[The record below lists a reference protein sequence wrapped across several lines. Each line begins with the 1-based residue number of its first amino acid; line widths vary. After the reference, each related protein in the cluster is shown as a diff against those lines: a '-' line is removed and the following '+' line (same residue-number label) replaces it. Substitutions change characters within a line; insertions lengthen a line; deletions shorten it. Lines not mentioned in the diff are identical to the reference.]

1 LTNYSQGDEYSV
13 HFFVSLAYRYMFNKI
28 RLFLI
33 IMKKER
39 KQRTKVHKLEWIFK
53 KRTLFKF
60 LARLNEV
67 KAWDDMYGN
76 GTVAIESR

>member
-1 LTNYSQGDEYSV
+1 
-13 HFFVSLAYRYMFNKI
+13 
-28 RLFLI
+28 
-33 IMKKER
+33 MKKER